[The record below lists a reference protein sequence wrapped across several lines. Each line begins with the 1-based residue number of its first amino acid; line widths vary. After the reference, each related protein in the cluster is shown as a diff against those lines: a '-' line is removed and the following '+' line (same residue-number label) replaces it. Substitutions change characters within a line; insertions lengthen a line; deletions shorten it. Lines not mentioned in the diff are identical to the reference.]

1 MEVQITSRKLITPSS
16 PTPPHLQNTRVTCF
30 DQLAPFFYVPTI
42 FYYPVEGE
50 EYAVKNAEKSL
61 LLQKSLSEILTL
73 YHPFAGRYARDNLSI
88 ECNDKGVEY
97 LEAKVYGSLSQFLQR
112 TSPNHL
118 VQQNFHPHYS
128 SPLAVQFNE
137 FECGGVAIGIS
148 MTHKIGDGFTM
159 FTLINKW
166 ATACRIGVNKVHPPS
181 FELGIIFPPRE
192 ASRVQ
197 NVVLGRAPTNK
208 IVTKK
213 FVFDG
218 EAISNLK
225 AAASASSSQF
235 NRHQLTRVKVVTAL
249 IWSAFIRVDQARDG
263 RRRPS
268 MLKVPVNLRG
278 KTNIKIPENSCG
290 NFISWAVTQY
300 LPNDEIKMQL
310 HELVSRIHDAIEK
323 TVSNYEKAS
332 NGEDLF
338 FMVNEDFQKVSQA
351 LKESE
356 ADVYMFSCWSR
367 FPLYDADF
375 GWGKPDLA
383 SRSVQVEREMIL
395 LLDTKDGKG
404 IEARVSLEENKML
417 LFLQD
422 PYILA
427 FSHYK
432 KSRL

>member
-1 MEVQITSRKLITPSS
+1 MGT
-16 PTPPHLQNTRVTCF
+16 
-30 DQLAPFFYVPTI
+30 
-42 FYYPVEGE
+42 
-50 EYAVKNAEKSL
+50 
-61 LLQKSLSEILTL
+61 
-73 YHPFAGRYARDNLSI
+73 
-88 ECNDKGVEY
+88 
-97 LEAKVYGSLSQFLQR
+97 
-112 TSPNHL
+112 
-118 VQQNFHPHYS
+118 
-128 SPLAVQFNE
+128 
-137 FECGGVAIGIS
+137 
-148 MTHKIGDGFTM
+148 
-159 FTLINKW
+159 
-166 ATACRIGVNKVHPPS
+166 
-181 FELGIIFPPRE
+181 
-192 ASRVQ
+192 
-197 NVVLGRAPTNK
+197 
-208 IVTKK
+208 
-213 FVFDG
+213 
-218 EAISNLK
+218 
-225 AAASASSSQF
+225 
-235 NRHQLTRVKVVTAL
+235 
-249 IWSAFIRVDQARDG
+249 
-263 RRRPS
+263 
-268 MLKVPVNLRG
+268 
-278 KTNIKIPENSCG
+278 
-290 NFISWAVTQY
+290 VTQY

-375 GWGKPDLA
+375 GWGKPALA